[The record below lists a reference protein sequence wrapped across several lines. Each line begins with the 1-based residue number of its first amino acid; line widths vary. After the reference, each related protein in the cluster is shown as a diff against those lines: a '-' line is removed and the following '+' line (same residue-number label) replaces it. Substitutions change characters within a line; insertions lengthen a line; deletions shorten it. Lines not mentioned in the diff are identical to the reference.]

1 MFQRGRKTFAVEHVA
16 ASFTVE
22 MCYRLCTATLPI
34 CLHANFTPFV
44 THTERVFAQLVL
56 LLFFIVFWHC
66 WLFLLSLSGVRF
78 FLNACEFVLFRW
90 RQQILTG
97 LSDNEIIFVCEPKKN
112 WDFMEI
118 SKQNG
123 EMLISLLLHGTFDA
137 HSKFVCTEISLELLN
152 RLSTVTV
159 AFHLLMKDLK
169 LKPRPLLNGRQRCV
183 FFSAGCCCCFGSFF
197 LFAQN
202 FDQNARRA
210 AQSIDKILS

>member
-1 MFQRGRKTFAVEHVA
+1 
-16 ASFTVE
+16 
-22 MCYRLCTATLPI
+22 
-34 CLHANFTPFV
+34 
-44 THTERVFAQLVL
+44 
-56 LLFFIVFWHC
+56 
-66 WLFLLSLSGVRF
+66 
-78 FLNACEFVLFRW
+78 
-90 RQQILTG
+90 
-97 LSDNEIIFVCEPKKN
+97 
-112 WDFMEI
+112 MEI